1 MPRNCRPL
9 APFRR
14 AAPTVAAVTILTAAL
29 LVGGCAS
36 GDPHR
41 RAKTGAVVGATVG
54 AIAGNQASHR
64 NGRFAG
70 AAIGALTGAAV
81 GNYMD
86 RQQRRL
92 EERLA
97 DERRTNE
104 IRVTRL
110 DEETLRVELSSEATF
125 DINSAGVRSGFRDSL
140 TKVAA
145 VVGEYD
151 RTIVHVIGHTDST
164 GTTSYNQKLSERR
177 ADAVTRHLVGD
188 GVERSRTRA
197 SGRGELEPIDTNT
210 TSAGRSRNRRVE
222 IHLRSVVEGREREAY
237 RAPA

>member
-1 MPRNCRPL
+1 MPRVRRTPARL
-9 APFRR
+9 RR
-14 AAPTVAAVTILTAAL
+14 AAPITAVLTLLTTAL
-29 LVGGCAS
+29 LIGGCAS
-36 GDPHR
+36 DDPHR
-41 RAKTGAVVGATVG
+41 RAKSGAIVGATAGV
-54 AIAGNQASHR
+54 IAGNQASHR
-64 NGRFAG
+64 NGRFVG
-70 AAIGALTGAAV
+70 AAVGALTGAAV
-81 GNYMD
+81 GSYMD
-86 RQQRRL
+86 RQQGRL

-97 DERRTNE
+97 DERRTQA

-125 DINSAGVRSGFRDSL
+125 EINSAGIRNGFRDSL
-140 TKVAA
+140 TRVAE

-164 GTTSYNQKLSERR
+164 GTTSYNQQLSERR